1 MMRHL
6 PIATRIVRNDLRL
19 FWRTLVRQKLGLVG
33 SIFIYGFL
41 FLMLHFAAW
50 GLAHIFRNGPPL
62 GVEALLWL
70 LLVFPMLG
78 AAIHQA
84 VTILYERGDLDLLL
98 TSPVPV
104 SVVLLT
110 RLVSITAGVIVLVG
124 LFVLPPL
131 DVAWMFFGGRYLAGY
146 VVWLLLA
153 LLCSAAGIMLTLM
166 LVRWM
171 GARRARVFAQII
183 GVVAGSA
190 TFIFFQLPNLM
201 RQDSADPR
209 ARIRL
214 FQAAAHRVNHPLLN
228 LPARAGRGEL
238 GPLLG
243 LILLTAGVV
252 ALSARRLQRAFVEG
266 TQDAMAEAAPGRA
279 TKRSRI
285 KSFQTGLFAATWRK
299 DLRLIQRDPLLLTRG
314 FKQCLFMLPAI
325 FVVTRRAGGAG
336 PIAGGTIVL
345 CCLLTS
351 ILASVAASGEEA
363 FDLLRSSPARPRI
376 LFAAKA
382 AAGAT
387 LPFAFATTVAIA
399 LALLGHPWLAL
410 ATLATA
416 ALTAGACAWLM
427 AVNVRPR
434 PREDFFSRRQGTGGL
449 NWQALAV
456 SILYLIGA
464 VGLGLAGSGG
474 FGAGFWL
481 GILLLGLCTLG
492 CLACFVLKPVDD
504 WAAIMRD

>member
-1 MMRHL
+1 MTRHL
-6 PIATRIVRNDLRL
+6 PIAARIVRNDLRL
-19 FWRTLVRQKLGLVG
+19 FWRALIQQKLGLVG

-41 FLMLHFAAW
+41 FLILHAGAW
-50 GLAHIFRNGPPL
+50 GFAHIFHRGPPL
-62 GVEALLWL
+62 GFESLLWL
-70 LLVFPMLG
+70 LLIFPMLG
-78 AAIHQA
+78 AAIHQS
-84 VTILYERGDLDLLL
+84 VTLLYERGDLDLLL
-98 TSPVPV
+98 TSPVPA
-104 SVVLLT
+104 SIVLLT

-131 DVAWMFFGGRYLAGY
+131 DVAWTVFGARYLAGY

-153 LLCSAAGIMLTLM
+153 VLCSAAGTMLTLM
-166 LVRWM
+166 LVRWL
-171 GARRARVFAQII
+171 GARRARVLAQII

-190 TFIFFQLPNLM
+190 AFIFFQLPNLIGH
-201 RQDSADPR
+201 DSYDPR

-214 FQAAAHRVNHPLLN
+214 FQAAAHWVNRPLLN
-228 LPARAGRGEL
+228 LPGRAGRGEPW
-238 GPLLG
+238 PLLG
-243 LILLTAGVV
+243 LVLLTVAAV

-266 TQDAMAEAAPGRA
+266 TQDATAEAAPGRA
-279 TKRSRI
+279 QKSGRSR
-285 KSFQTGLFAATWRK
+285 SFQTGLFAATWRK
-299 DLRLIQRDPLLLTRG
+299 DLRLIRRDPLLLTRG

-325 FVVTRRAGGAG
+325 FVISRQAGGAG
-336 PIAGGTIVL
+336 PIAGGTIVI

-363 FDLLRSSPARPRI
+363 FDLLRSSPARPRV
-376 LFAAKA
+376 LFSAKA

-387 LPFAFATTVAIA
+387 LPFALAAIVAIA

-434 PREDFFSRRQGTGGL
+434 PREDFFSRRQGMGGAT
-449 NWQALAV
+449 WHGWAV
-456 SILYLIGA
+456 SFLYMIGA
-464 VGLGLAGSGG
+464 VGLGLVGRGN

-481 GILLLGLCTLG
+481 GILLLGVCTVG
-492 CLACFVLKPVDD
+492 CLACFVLKPADD